1 MSLILEKEIVKNL
14 KQKGFLT
21 SKDNGKVLHVSV
33 LRIKYQSLWGIITL
47 GSQID
52 TTLEAVVIDKNN
64 RLKHSKTYEGNVV
77 KRHFLVAPLASTNE
91 KNINLS
97 FQSAIENMLNDKDLI
112 KSLLWISKG
121 IKPIKESSS

>member
-112 KSLLWISKG
+112 KSLL
-121 IKPIKESSS
+121 